1 MPDKAWK
8 KLERKIG
15 KLLRGERVKRMGDYS
30 QSATDVVV
38 GDLPQLKIDC
48 KLRRRFAHHDL
59 FLAIRTEGKERRL
72 LVTREGSEGP
82 ALASFEAE
90 HFAEMLAAIRGGSR
104 PRAVRWR
111 ESLVERPRFKHHAL
125 YRQIRSRY
133 CRAPGDVPLL
143 VTKEHRRQTYLVTV
157 EAELF
162 DRLRRGQYSFFGV
175 RPISSRTASAAGLD
189 S

>member
-15 KLLRGERVKRMGDYS
+15 KLLRGERVKRMGDFS
-30 QSATDVVV
+30 QSATDVII

-48 KLRRRFAHHDL
+48 KLRRHFAHHQL
-59 FLAIRTEGKERRL
+59 FLDIRREAGERRL
-72 LVTREGSEGP
+72 LVTREGPDGQ

-90 HFAEMLAAIRGGSR
+90 HLAEMLAAMRDGTR
-104 PRAVRWR
+104 PPAARWR
-111 ESLVERPRFKHHAL
+111 ESIVERPRFKHHAL
-125 YRQIRSRY
+125 YREIRSRY
-133 CRAPGDVPLL
+133 CRMPGDVPLL
-143 VTKEHRRQTYLVTV
+143 VTKEHRKQTYLATV

-162 DRLRRGQYSFFGV
+162 DRLRRGQYSSFGV